1 MFGRFASFVSSSSTD
16 PLAPCLFF
24 LPLFVTNT
32 RLIIISCKILP
43 SFLTVPGTFRKGALR
58 FKIHVRTVC
67 THACFSEH
75 CMSAKGVD
83 DAAGTNN
90 L

>member
-1 MFGRFASFVSSSSTD
+1 MFGRFESFVSSSSTD
-16 PLAPCLFF
+16 PLAPRFF
-24 LPLFVTNT
+24 LPLFVIYT